1 MQGEKLQQ
9 AQEAFLTFLS
19 LIQGEQERVGLV
31 VFSSDAAEAVPL
43 AQVGTNR
50 DRLRSTISSL
60 AAGGDTALLD
70 AVHLAYDQLQRLQD
84 RERINAIVVMTDGK
98 ENNSRTRLRD
108 LTATLQQGSSTGI
121 PVVVFCVAYG
131 GDADMDTLER
141 ISAATGGQ
149 TRRGSPETIRQLYK
163 LLSTYF

>member
-1 MQGEKLQQ
+1 M
-9 AQEAFLTFLS
+9 AFLN

-31 VFSSDAAEAVPL
+31 VFSSDVQEAVSL
-43 AQVGTNR
+43 SELSTNR
-50 DRLRSTISSL
+50 NQLQSTIASL
-60 AAGGDTALLD
+60 VAGGDTALLD
-70 AVHLAYDQLQRLQD
+70 AVNLAYDQLQRLQD

-98 ENNSRTRLRD
+98 ENNSRIRLRD
-108 LTATLQQGSSTGI
+108 LASKLQRENQSGV

-131 GDADMDTLER
+131 EDADMGTLEE
-141 ISAATGGQ
+141 ISTATGGQ